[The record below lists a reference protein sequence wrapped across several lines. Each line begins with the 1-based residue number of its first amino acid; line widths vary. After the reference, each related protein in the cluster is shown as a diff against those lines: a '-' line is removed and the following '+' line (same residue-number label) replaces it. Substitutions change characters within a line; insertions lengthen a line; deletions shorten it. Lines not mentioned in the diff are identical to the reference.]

1 MEALEGVLDLL
12 SLFFVGGVSIVKNRI
27 ATGFRIGRIIVIE
40 VSDSDSDSDSD
51 RLRPNGPTVHSLCV

>member
-12 SLFFVGGVSIVKNRI
+12 SLFLFLGGVSVVKNRI

-40 VSDSDSDSDSD
+40 VI
-51 RLRPNGPTVHSLCV
+51 